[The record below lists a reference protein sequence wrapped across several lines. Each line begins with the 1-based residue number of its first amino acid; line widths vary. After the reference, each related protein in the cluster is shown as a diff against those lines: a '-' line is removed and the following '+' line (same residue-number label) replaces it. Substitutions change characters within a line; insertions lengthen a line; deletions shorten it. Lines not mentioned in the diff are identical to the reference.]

1 MKQEIIDRV
10 ELLSLLFSKP
20 KDFIKEN
27 ILEGDMEKVLNSSF
41 PGYDWEDFG
50 NEEFQKKT
58 SERIDKD
65 YLYLFIGVSSPL
77 ASPYHSSY
85 YRKGKRSRLMDE
97 PARKN
102 IRIMKKWGLEPKE
115 GEKELPDHIAF
126 TLNIMGELL
135 RHYNRVEEEVLK
147 RELKEDISSI
157 IEDRDWLYTFKEK
170 ILENEETGFYGK
182 LVDPLLDTYEEIEK
196 EFSN

>member
-1 MKQEIIDRV
+1 MKQETIDRV

-20 KDFIKEN
+20 KDFIKDSV
-27 ILEGDMEKVLNSSF
+27 LEGDMTKVLEESF
-41 PGYDWEDFG
+41 PKFDWKDFRDKDFRKKVYD
-50 NEEFQKKT
+50 
-58 SERIDKD
+58 RLDKD

-85 YRKGKRSRLMDE
+85 FREGKRSRLMDE

-126 TLNIMGELL
+126 TLNIVGELL
-135 RHYNRVEEEVLK
+135 RHYNRVEEDVLK
-147 RELKEDISSI
+147 SELKEDILSI
-157 IEDRDWLYTFKEK
+157 IEDRDWIYTFKDK

-182 LVDPLLDTYEEIEK
+182 LVDPLLKTYEEIEK